1 MTTTL
6 FIPTLNELEA
16 MRVVLPQIDRS
27 WVDQI
32 LVVDGS
38 TDGTADYAREQG
50 CEVVIQ
56 KRKGLRWAFIEGFPH
71 VRGDWVI
78 TFSPDGNSPV
88 RSIPLLI
95 EKMKAGYDMVI
106 ASRYLPPAKSED
118 DDPMTAFGN
127 WLFTHAINALHGRA
141 WSRPYTDAMVMYRIY
156 RTKLFYELDLDKEA
170 SYAPEK
176 WFGTILGIEPLLSIR
191 AAKKKVEIGEIP
203 EDEPTRIGGK
213 RKLQPFR
220 WGGAYMSQ
228 VWRELWFWK

>member
-16 MRVVLPQIDRS
+16 MRVVLPQIERS

-88 RSIPLLI
+88 RSIPLLV
-95 EKMKAGYDMVI
+95 EEMKKGYDMVI
-106 ASRYLPPAKSED
+106 ASRYLPPAKSD
-118 DDPMTAFGN
+118 DDDLMTGFGN
-127 WLFTHAINALHGRA
+127 WLFTHSINLLHGHA
-141 WSRPYTDAMVMYRIY
+141 WSRPYTDAMVMYRAY
-156 RTKLFYELDLDKEA
+156 RTQLFYELDLDKEE

-191 AAKKKVEIGEIP
+191 AAKKKVKIGEIP
-203 EDEPTRIGGK
+203 EDEPARIGGK

-220 WGGAYMSQ
+220 WGGAYMAQ
-228 VWRELWFWK
+228 VWRELFFWK